1 MIERRDLFIGGK
13 FVAPSG
19 RGTLA
24 VVSPSTEEEIGS
36 VPRAEPADVDRAV
49 AAAREA
55 FDRGPWPR
63 MRPAER
69 ADALRR
75 VSKHLGGRAEE
86 LAQLITAEMGAPIS
100 FCRVAQTGTTLLD
113 YYAEIGSSAP
123 VEEPRRGMMAPLLVR
138 REPVGVAALII
149 PWNAPMGLCLGKL
162 APALM
167 AGCTTVVKPAPE
179 TPLDAYFL
187 AEAVM
192 AADVPPGVVN
202 IVAVDRDVGEHL
214 VRHPGVDKVSFTGS
228 TAAGKRIMSL
238 CGEQVKRVTL
248 ELGGKSACI
257 LLEDADLA
265 AALPFVVMGA
275 TLNNGEAC
283 IALTRVLAPRGRY
296 DEIVDG
302 LAHAMSAL
310 TVGDPFDPATRI
322 GPLVS
327 ARQRSR
333 VEGYIADGR
342 RAGAK
347 IVVGGGRPRGLERGW
362 YVEPTLFRDVDNGM
376 KVAREEIF
384 GPVVCVIPYGSGEEA
399 VAIANDSPYGLC
411 GAVWTRDLARGVEV
425 ARQVRTGTFSVNGFT
440 WDLAAPFGGFKQSGL
455 GREWGPEG
463 LADYQELKT
472 VALPA
477 DARPEAF
484 LA

>member
-1 MIERRDLFIGGK
+1 MIDRSELFIGGM
-13 FVAPSG
+13 FVPPAG
-19 RGTLA
+19 RERLE
-24 VVSPSTEEEIGS
+24 VVSPSTEEPIGS
-36 VPRAEPADVDRAV
+36 VPRAETADVDRAV
-49 AAAREA
+49 AAARDA

-63 MRPAER
+63 TQPAER

-75 VSKHLGGRAEE
+75 VSKHLGARGEE
-86 LAQLITAEMGAPIS
+86 LAELITAEMGAPLS
-100 FCRVAQTGTTLLD
+100 FCRVAHTGTTLLD
-113 YYAEIGSSAP
+113 YYADVGSSAP
-123 VEEPRRGMMAPLLVR
+123 VEEPRRGMMAPLLLR

-179 TPLDAYFL
+179 TPLDAYVL
-187 AEAVM
+187 AEAVI
-192 AADVPPGVVN
+192 AAELPAGVVN
-202 IVAVDRDVGEHL
+202 IVAADRDVGEHL

-228 TAAGKRIMSL
+228 TAVGKRIMSL
-238 CGEQVKRVTL
+238 CGEHVKRVTL

-265 AALPFVVMGA
+265 AALPFLVMGA

-296 DEIVDG
+296 DEVVDA
-302 LAHAMSAL
+302 LAGAMKAL
-310 TVGDPFDPATRI
+310 SVGDPFDPATQI

-327 ARQRSR
+327 ARQRER
-333 VEGYIADGR
+333 VEGYVADGR
-342 RAGAK
+342 RAGATV
-347 IVVGGGRPRGLERGW
+347 VVGGGRPRGLDRGW
-362 YVEPTLFRDVDNGM
+362 YVEPTLFRDVDNSM
-376 KVAREEIF
+376 KIAREEIF
-384 GPVVCVIPYGSGEEA
+384 GPVVCVIPYGSVEEA

-411 GAVWTRDLARGVEV
+411 GAVWTRDLARGVDV

-472 VALPA
+472 VALPPG
-477 DARPEAF
+477 ARAEEF
-484 LA
+484 VT